1 MEIVSLMRSAYPR
14 ASWNR
19 EDRDSIWRHYWSGG
33 GALKIEIPII
43 RNGVL
48 TRQWFESGEIW
59 EYLIEGRLELVDE
72 GDEGAPK
79 TEVSFR
85 RSREIKP
92 LV

>member
-1 MEIVSLMRSAYPR
+1 LFKKQPKKADNSGARSFYPD
-14 ASWNR
+14 SPR
-19 EDRDSIWRHYWSGG
+19 EFD
-33 GALKIEIPII
+33 PII

-85 RSREIKP
+85 RSRENKTAC
-92 LV
+92 LMSQLRSL